1 MARKAG
7 VVSEETKTRIFQA
20 AVQEFYT
27 DGYNKS
33 SLRRICKNAQVTTG
47 ALYFFFENKDDLF
60 EAVISQVT
68 VPLKQKLAAH
78 CASEQELLDPSY
90 FKTVPDLAALRK
102 QIDNEDEDLEV
113 FNSVIRAYFRNQMI
127 FDIVLQNQ
135 THPAVAKFME
145 EITAL
150 TEAQVAKLFE
160 LIYCFYPQKESLDPF
175 AVHWLARMQIESVL
189 EMISGEFTE
198 EEAVFHAKTA
208 LKILRGGFFNLL

>member
-7 VVSEETKTRIFQA
+7 VVSEDTKTRLLQA
-20 AVQEFYT
+20 AVREFYAY
-27 DGYNKS
+27 GYNKS
-33 SLRRICKNAQVTTG
+33 SLRRICQNAQVTTG

-60 EAVISQVT
+60 EAVISLVT
-68 VPLKQKLAAH
+68 VPLKQKLTTH
-78 CASEQELLDPSY
+78 CASEQALLDPSY
-90 FKTVPDLAALRK
+90 FKTVPNLDALRK

-113 FNSVIRAYFRNQMI
+113 FHAVIHAYFKNQMI

-160 LIYCFYPQKESLDPF
+160 LIHCLYPQKEPVDPF
-175 AVHWLARMQIESVL
+175 AIHWLARLQIESVSG
-189 EMISGEFTE
+189 MISGGFTE
-198 EEAVFHAKTA
+198 EEAIFHAKTA

>member
-7 VVSEETKTRIFQA
+7 VVSEETKIRLLQA
-20 AVQEFYT
+20 AAQEFYSY
-27 DGYNKS
+27 GYNKS
-33 SLRRICKNAQVTTG
+33 SLRRICQNAQVTTG

-60 EAVISQVT
+60 EAVISLVT
-68 VPLKQKLAAH
+68 VPLKQKLDAH
-78 CASEQELLDPSY
+78 CASEQELLNPSY

-113 FNSVIRAYFRNQMI
+113 FHSVIHAYFRNQMI

-135 THPAVAKFME
+135 THPAVVKFME

-160 LIYCFYPQKESLDPF
+160 LAHCFYPQKEPLDPF
-175 AVHWLARMQIESVL
+175 AVHRLAQLQIESVL
-189 EMISGEFTE
+189 GLISGNFTE
-198 EEAVFHAKTA
+198 EEALFHAKTA